1 MLLRHKVLDPYRP
14 AFDPNHV
21 ASTSDEEMIP
31 HRYLF
36 DCYVYQYHLLQFA
49 TIVVSM
55 VRILTGTLAHVN
67 FISYYDVRTA
77 ATSSQRSSV

>member
-14 AFDPNHV
+14 AFDPNHA

-55 VRILTGTLAHVN
+55 VRILTGAPAHIN
-67 FISYYDVRTA
+67 IISHYDIRTA

>member
-1 MLLRHKVLDPYRP
+1 MLRRHKVLDPYRP
-14 AFDPNHV
+14 AFDPNHI

-49 TIVVSM
+49 IIVVSM
-55 VRILTGTLAHVN
+55 VRILTGALAHIN
-67 FISYYDVRTA
+67 IMSYHDVRTA
-77 ATSSQRSSV
+77 AGSSQRLSV

>member
-1 MLLRHKVLDPYRP
+1 MLPRHKVLDPYRP

-55 VRILTGTLAHVN
+55 VRKLAGALVHIDIM
-67 FISYYDVRTA
+67 FYR
-77 ATSSQRSSV
+77 SQCD